1 MIITPFSGTRSDNAT
16 AKCNKCSPSPS
27 LIGATVRLVKKAHAG
42 RAVANTCMIEGAPS
56 PVAPGYT
63 FAARRLVPVPP
74 SAGLLPRS
82 SGSVHISLH

>member
-1 MIITPFSGTRSDNAT
+1 MIITPFSGTRSDNAKVQQVL
-16 AKCNKCSPSPS
+16 AVAFVDRSHGQACE
-27 LIGATVRLVKKAHAG
+27 KAHAG